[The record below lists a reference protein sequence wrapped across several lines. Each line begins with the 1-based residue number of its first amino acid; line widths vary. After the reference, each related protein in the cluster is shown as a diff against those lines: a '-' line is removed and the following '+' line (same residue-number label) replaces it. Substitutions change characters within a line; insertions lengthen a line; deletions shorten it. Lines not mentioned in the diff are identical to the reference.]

1 MIKDNWTHEERV
13 VVFASIMVA
22 FATVLFVVF
31 VLVPNVYAPS
41 VSDNTSKPN
50 DILEAFLV
58 PGDENSQFVKIGDES
73 ALNGYS
79 RIMFF
84 VDRKT
89 GVEYVLIHGE
99 LSPRYHANG
108 SLIIHPE
115 YIMEGE
121 SG

>member
-1 MIKDNWTHEERV
+1 MIKDNWTIEKGM
-13 VVFASIMVA
+13 VVFAIIIVVL
-22 FATVLFVVF
+22 ATVLFVVCIH
-31 VLVPNVYAPS
+31 VPNVYAPS

-50 DILEAFLV
+50 DILEAFSV
-58 PGDENSQFVKIGDES
+58 PGDENSQFVEIGDES

-79 RIMFF
+79 RILFF

-89 GVEYVLIHGE
+89 GVEYVLIRGE

-121 SG
+121 V

>member
-1 MIKDNWTHEERV
+1 MIKDNWTREERG
-13 VVFASIMVA
+13 VVFAAIMVA

-31 VLVPNVYAPS
+31 VLVPNVYYAPS
-41 VSDNTSKPN
+41 VSDNTSKPH
-50 DILEAFLV
+50 DIMEAFAV
-58 PGDENSQFVKIGDES
+58 PGDENSQFVQIGDES
-73 ALNGYS
+73 ASNGYS

-89 GVEYVLIHGE
+89 GVEYVLIRGE

-121 SG
+121 V

>member
-1 MIKDNWTHEERV
+1 MIKDNWTREERV
-13 VVFASIMVA
+13 VAFVFIMVL

-50 DILEAFLV
+50 DIMEAFLV
-58 PGDENSQFVKIGDES
+58 LGDENSQFVMIGDES
-73 ALNGYS
+73 VLNGYS

-115 YIMEGE
+115 YIMEAE
-121 SG
+121 I

>member
-1 MIKDNWTHEERV
+1 MINDNWTREERV
-13 VVFASIMVA
+13 VVFAAIMVA

-41 VSDNTSKPN
+41 VSDNTSKPH
-50 DILEAFLV
+50 DILEAFAI
-58 PGDENSQFVKIGDES
+58 PGDENSQFIQIGEES

-79 RIMFF
+79 RIVFF

-89 GVEYVLIHGE
+89 GVEYMRIHGD
-99 LSPRYHANG
+99 LTPRYHANG
-108 SLIIHPE
+108 SHIIHPE

-121 SG
+121 V